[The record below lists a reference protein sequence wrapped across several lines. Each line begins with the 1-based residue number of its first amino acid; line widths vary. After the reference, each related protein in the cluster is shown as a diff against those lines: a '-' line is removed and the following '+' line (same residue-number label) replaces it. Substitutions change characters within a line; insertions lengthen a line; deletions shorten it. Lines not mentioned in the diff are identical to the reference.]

1 MAEQIYGFEALN
13 LVMVCVDEEEKEE
26 YKGRLYHQY
35 REEPIGFDN
44 ILQMIKRMEE
54 LYDTL
59 NYPQASTKAR
69 CFVEKRKHGRREV
82 TKVTDREKIFRQKGE
97 LGTFVIRV
105 QYRQNATWQGQV
117 TWAEGQETRAFRSAL
132 ELLKLI
138 DNALDA
144 EDNTEQREDDSCG
157 HIPEA
162 EIERRCMDEKK
173 AGADPLDAGIEE

>member
-97 LGTFVIRV
+97 LGTLSSGFSIVKMLPGR
-105 QYRQNATWQGQV
+105 G
-117 TWAEGQETRAFRSAL
+117 RSPGRKDRRPDRFEAL
-132 ELLKLI
+132 W
-138 DNALDA
+138 N
-144 EDNTEQREDDSCG
+144 C
-157 HIPEA
+157 
-162 EIERRCMDEKK
+162 
-173 AGADPLDAGIEE
+173 